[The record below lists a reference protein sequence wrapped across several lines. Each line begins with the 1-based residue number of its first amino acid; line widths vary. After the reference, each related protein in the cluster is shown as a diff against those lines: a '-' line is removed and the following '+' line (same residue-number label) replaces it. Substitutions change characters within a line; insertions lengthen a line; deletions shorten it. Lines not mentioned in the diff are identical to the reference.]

1 MKIKKAGKSVDKITM
16 KTTAK
21 RDFKAEVQ
29 EWWPDSLSNDKRAL
43 ALCGTAA
50 YLKTTQTYRMR
61 QLAVDVR
68 MYCGLSVYSYA
79 GSNVSK
85 MDQTKTLPDDRPT
98 FNLISACT
106 DTLVSRISQ
115 SRPTPVFL
123 TDNSDYKERHL
134 AQSLNQFI
142 LGEFYQTKAY
152 EKGAK
157 ILRDSCVMGTGA
169 LKVYEDANNQVAV
182 DRVMITDL
190 FVDANDAING
200 EPTQLYQLKLM
211 DRDKLIAQNPKAEKV
226 IEDADNAYPDN
237 SPDTGRTTADQVMV
251 VEGWKL
257 PSGPDAKDGRH
268 TIACVNGLI
277 LDEPWEKESFPFV
290 WLPYSDPFLGFFAQ
304 GIATR
309 LFGTQLTL
317 NRILYTIA
325 RAITLVGVPRVF
337 QEQNSKVVSSHNN
350 NEIGVI
356 IKYSGVKPSY
366 EVAPCN
372 APELYTER
380 DKLIQYGFQQEGVST
395 MQATSMKP
403 QGLDSGQ
410 AQRVYDDI
418 STDRM
423 YTLSKKYS
431 DMYVELAYKIT
442 DCAMD
447 IAKRDGKYQTI
458 YPNKDGTK
466 EIDLPAMKFLD
477 DPFVIQCFDESSL
490 PRDPAGRTST
500 VIEWVQS
507 GMITLKEGRRLMS
520 APMDLEQNEKL
531 NNASEER
538 IFKYLDEIV
547 EDGKWNP
554 PDAFMDLELAE
565 ELVVQYY
572 NLYVAA
578 KLEEKKAQM
587 LRDFFT
593 LVRTLQQ
600 AATPPPV
607 AGPVAPAN
615 PTPTPVSNLLP
626 NTNAAQPVQKF
637 AAGGIVGGGNSD
649 YSYCL

>member
-1 MKIKKAGKSVDKITM
+1 MKIKKAKPVEKIVM
-16 KTTAK
+16 KTSDK
-21 RDFKAEVQ
+21 RDFKSEIQ
-29 EWWPDSLSNDKRAL
+29 EWWPDDLDDANRAS

-68 MYCGLSVYSYA
+68 LYCGLSVYSYA

-85 MDQTKTLPDDRPT
+85 LDQTKSLPEDRPT
-98 FNLISACT
+98 FNLIQACT
-106 DTLVSRISQ
+106 DTIVSRLSQ
-115 SRPTPVFL
+115 ARPTPVFL

-152 EKGAK
+152 DKGVQV
-157 ILRDSCVMGTGA
+157 LRDGCVMGTGA
-169 LKVYEDANNQVAV
+169 LKVYEDENKRVAV
-182 DRVMITDL
+182 DRVMVTDL

-200 EPTQLYQLKLM
+200 EPQQLYQLKLM
-211 DRDKLIAQNPKAEKV
+211 DRDRLITQNPKSKKL
-226 IEDADNAYPDN
+226 IENCDNAYPDN

-257 PSGPDAKDGRH
+257 PSGPESKDGRH
-268 TIACVNGLI
+268 VIACVNGII
-277 LDEPWEKESFPFV
+277 LDEVWEKDSFPFV
-290 WLPYSDPFLGFFAQ
+290 WLNYSDPFLGFFGQ

-325 RAITLVGVPRVF
+325 RAITIMGVPRVF
-337 QEQNSKVVSSHNN
+337 QDLRGKTPTAHNN

-356 IKYSGVKPSY
+356 VKYDGTFLKPSY

-372 APELYTER
+372 AAELYAER
-380 DKLIQYGFQQEGVST
+380 DKLIQYGFQQEGVSM
-395 MQATSMKP
+395 MQATSSKP
-403 QGLDSGQ
+403 QGLDSGE

-423 YTLSKKYS
+423 FAFSKKYS
-431 DMYVELAYKIT
+431 NFYIHLAYKIT
-442 DCAMD
+442 DKAMD

-466 EIDLPAMKFLD
+466 EIDLPAMKFLQ

-490 PRDPAGRTST
+490 PRDPAGRAQT
-500 VIEWVQS
+500 VIEWAQA
-507 GMITLKEGRRLMS
+507 GMVTLKEARRLMRV
-520 APMDLEQNEKL
+520 PMDLEQNERL
-531 NNASEER
+531 SNACEER

-547 EDGKWNP
+547 EDGKYNP
-554 PDAFMDLELAE
+554 PDPFMELALAE
-565 ELVVQYY
+565 TLVVAYY

-578 KLEEKKAQM
+578 KLEDSKEQM
-587 LRDFFT
+587 LRDWFT
-593 LVRTLQQ
+593 QVQTLKQ
-600 AATPPPV
+600 AATPPPMPM
-607 AGPVAPAN
+607 GGQMTPAN
-615 PTPTPVSNLLP
+615 PEPTPTSNLIP
-626 NTNAAQPVQKF
+626 NTNAKPL
-637 AAGGIVGGGNSD
+637 AA
-649 YSYCL
+649 

>member
-1 MKIKKAGKSVDKITM
+1 MKIKKGVTVEKITM
-16 KTTAK
+16 TTKSK
-21 RDFKAEVQ
+21 RDFKSEIQ
-29 EWWPDSLSNDKRAL
+29 EWWPNELSDDQRAA
-43 ALCGTAA
+43 ALCGTVG
-50 YLKTTQTYRMR
+50 YIKQTQTYRIR

-85 MDQTKTLPDDRPT
+85 MDQTKALPDDRPT
-98 FNLISACT
+98 FNLIQACT
-106 DTLVSRISQ
+106 DTLVSRLSQ
-115 SRPTPVFL
+115 AKPTPVFL

-134 AQSLNQFI
+134 AQMLNQFI

-152 EKGAK
+152 DKGVQA
-157 ILRDSCVMGTGA
+157 LRDCCVMGTGA
-169 LKVYEDANNQVAV
+169 LKVYEDEHGKVAV

-190 FVDANDAING
+190 YVDANDSING
-200 EPTQLYQLKLM
+200 EPRQMYQVKLM
-211 DRDKLIAQNPKAEKV
+211 DRDKLITQNPGSKKV
-226 IEDADNAYPDN
+226 IKDADNAYPDN
-237 SPDTGRTTADQVMV
+237 SSDNGRTTADQVMV

-257 PSGPDAKDGRH
+257 PSGPKQKDGRH
-268 TIACVNGLI
+268 TIACVNGI
-277 LDEPWEKESFPFV
+277 IIDEVWEKDSFPFV
-290 WLPYSDPFLGFFAQ
+290 FANYSDPFLGFFGQ
-304 GIATR
+304 GLATQ

-337 QEQNSKVVSSHNN
+337 QEQNSKVATATNN
-350 NEIGVI
+350 NELGVI

-372 APELYTER
+372 APELYSER
-380 DKLIQYGFQQEGVST
+380 DKLIQYGFQQCGVSM
-395 MQATSMKP
+395 MQATSAKP
-403 QGLDSGQ
+403 QGLNSGE

-431 DMYVELAYKIT
+431 NLYIQLAYKIT
-442 DCAMD
+442 DVAMD

-466 EIDLPAMKFLD
+466 EIDLPAMKFLQ

-490 PRDPAGRTST
+490 PRDPAGRVAT
-500 VIEWVQS
+500 VTEWVQA
-507 GMITLKEGRRLMS
+507 GMITLKEGRRLMRV
-520 APMDLEQNEKL
+520 PMDLEQNEKL
-531 NNASEER
+531 SNASEER
-538 IFKYLDEIV
+538 IFKYLDAIV
-547 EDGKWNP
+547 EDGDFNP
-554 PDAFMDLELAE
+554 PDAFMDLALAE

-593 LVRTLQQ
+593 QVQALQQ
-600 AATPPPV
+600 LAAPPQM
-607 AGPVAPAN
+607 AAPVAPAN
-615 PTPTPVSNLLP
+615 PTQTPTSQLLP
-626 NTNAAQPVQKF
+626 NTNQPQAA
-637 AAGGIVGGGNSD
+637 A
-649 YSYCL
+649 

>member
-1 MKIKKAGKSVDKITM
+1 MKVSKSKGPVDSIKM
-16 KTTAK
+16 KTKPKTDNK
-21 RDFKAEVQ
+21 TELV
-29 EWWPDSLSNDKRAL
+29 EWWPNDMSPAERAA
-43 ALCGTAA
+43 ALCSTAA
-50 YLKTTQTYRMR
+50 YLKTQQTYRTR

-79 GSNVSK
+79 GSNISK

-98 FNLISACT
+98 FNLIAACT

-134 AQSLNQFI
+134 AQSLNRFI

-152 EKGAK
+152 EKGTQA
-157 ILRDSCVMGTGA
+157 LRDCCVMGTGA
-169 LKVYEDANNQVAV
+169 LKVYEDDKGKVAV
-182 DRVMITDL
+182 DRVMVTDL
-190 FVDANDAING
+190 FMDANDSVHG
-200 EPTQLYQLKLM
+200 DPTQLYQLKLM
-211 DRDKLIAQNPKAEKV
+211 DRGKLLARTAGKKERKI

-237 SPDTGRTTADQVMV
+237 TAETGRTVADQIMV
-251 VEGWKL
+251 IEGWKL
-257 PSGPDAKDGRH
+257 PSAPDAGDGRH

-277 LDEPWEKESFPFV
+277 LDEPWEKDSFPFV
-290 WLPYSDPFLGFFAQ
+290 FINYSDPFLGFFGQ

-337 QEQNSKVVSSHNN
+337 QEQNSKVVSAHNN

-356 IKYSGVKPSY
+356 VKYSGVKPSY

-372 APELYTER
+372 APELYSER
-380 DKLIQYGFQQEGVST
+380 DKLIQYGFQQEGISV
-395 MQATSMKP
+395 MQATSQKP
-403 QGLDSGQ
+403 EGLDSGA
-410 AQRVYDDI
+410 AQRAYDDI
-418 STDRM
+418 SVDRM
-423 YTLSKKYS
+423 YTVSKKYS
-431 DMYVELAYKIT
+431 NLYIALSYKIT
-442 DCAMD
+442 DTAMD

-466 EIDLPAMKFLD
+466 EIDLPAMKFLT

-507 GMITLKEGRRLMS
+507 GMITLKEGRRLMR

-531 NNASEER
+531 SNASEER

-554 PDAFMDLELAE
+554 PDSFMDLQLAE

-578 KLEEKKAQM
+578 KLEEKRADM
-587 LRDFFT
+587 LRNFF
-593 LVRTLQQ
+593 VMVQTLQQ
-600 AATPPPV
+600 AANPPPM
-607 AGPVAPAN
+607 AQPGAAPTALPE
-615 PTPTPVSNLLP
+615 PTPTSPMIP
-626 NTNAAQPVQKF
+626 NGAGAGAQAPQPTMAA
-637 AAGGIVGGGNSD
+637 
-649 YSYCL
+649 